1 VAKQRL
7 LLVDADP
14 RSVRVLEVSLKKAGY
29 SVTTATDG
37 LDALSKVEVSS
48 PDLVLSD
55 TRLPNLDGYAL
66 VRRLK
71 ERPEWASIP
80 VVFLTSQKSVEDKI
94 RGLELGVEDYLTK
107 PIFVREL
114 LARVNLLLARRTQE
128 NIATRQT
135 SGRTR
140 FTGSIQD
147 MAVVDLL
154 QTFEVSRK
162 SGVVHLKSGAQ
173 RAKIYF
179 RDGKIVDAEVSRLRG
194 EEAVYRTLI
203 WNEAEFEVEFC
214 PVKNEDIMGTSTQGI
229 LMEGMRR
236 VDEWGRLLEQ
246 LPSLAT
252 IFEIDHAQLLE
263 RLSEIPDELN
273 GILKLFDGKRP
284 LLQVVDESPFEDL
297 STLSTVSKLF
307 FEGLLVPKT
316 EEDAIPTPREEE
328 LQVHDAELALPAR
341 AEMLVVPAAE
351 SIRPPAPP
359 GEAPAVPSEVA
370 PSQAV
375 SPAAVSEP
383 PPKPAG
389 DPGRTTAVLAV
400 MLAPPV
406 ALPHPAKAPVVEA
419 RTDKAD
425 AVRVVVP
432 DADGKKPVK
441 PTGPTEP
448 IAISPKAPTP
458 PPAPTAAAAAAD
470 APRPSRPLPPVPGEE
485 PIAKVIVTPPP
496 APVRA
501 SKPPSLPA
509 ASKSLAPRQARTD
522 PPARGHGPEGAAAGG
537 KTRNGVASSVPAPPY
552 GADRTRLVGLAVVI
566 AGAAV
571 VLWMFVRG
579 DQTPPPA
586 TASTQTIA
594 APTAAPP
601 PKVAQAPPTTTP
613 VATVTLP
620 PAPTVTTPA
629 PTHSVAPP
637 SPPALAAQPQ
647 TAPTWVQPVHPVME
661 LPATPP
667 PAPAEP
673 QAGASL
679 TQQAQRLLERGS
691 AARAAEV
698 ARKATTADP
707 QSAEAWLTLGA
718 AYDAAGNRAQ
728 AHLAYKNCVDSG
740 KGTRVAECKALLGE

>member
-162 SGVVHLKSGAQ
+162 SGVVHLKSGTQ

-203 WNEAEFEVEFC
+203 WNEAEFEVEFS
-214 PVKNEDIMGTSTQGI
+214 PVKNEDIMGTSTQGV

-246 LPSLAT
+246 LPPLAT
-252 IFEIDHAQLLE
+252 VFEIDHVQLLE

-297 STLSTVSKLF
+297 STLSTVSKLY
-307 FEGLLVPKT
+307 FEGLLVPKS
-316 EEDAIPTPREEE
+316 EEDSIPTPREEE
-328 LQVHDAELALPAR
+328 LAVHDADLAPAR
-341 AEMLVVPAAE
+341 APENLVVPAAE
-351 SIRPPAPP
+351 SIRPP
-359 GEAPAVPSEVA
+359 GLPSD
-370 PSQAV
+370 
-375 SPAAVSEP
+375 P
-383 PPKPAG
+383 PPSVGAA
-389 DPGRTTAVLAV
+389 GRTTAVLAAV
-400 MLAPPV
+400 ALPPDLAPP
-406 ALPHPAKAPVVEA
+406 PKGPVIEA
-419 RTDKAD
+419 RDDKTD

-432 DADGKKPVK
+432 DAGGDGKPVLA
-441 PTGPTEP
+441 TGPTE
-448 IAISPKAPTP
+448 AF
-458 PPAPTAAAAAAD
+458 AAAPQAPAVPPEPQASAPPVEAAK
-470 APRPSRPLPPVPGEE
+470 PSRPVPPVPAAT
-485 PIAKVIVTPPP
+485 PKVIVSAPPP
-496 APVRA
+496 PVRA
-501 SKPPSLPA
+501 SSAALARVGPSSLASSVPPPVPARSSKRPEQTPA
-509 ASKSLAPRQARTD
+509 AGR
-522 PPARGHGPEGAAAGG
+522 
-537 KTRNGVASSVPAPPY
+537 TRNGVASSVPAPAI
-552 GADRTRLVGLAVVI
+552 GQGNMRLVGVFVAMAAAAALVWMLARGEP
-566 AGAAV
+566 ASSPSTPAASTTSV
-571 VLWMFVRG
+571 AATTPVAAPPSPQLSAPAPLPV
-579 DQTPPPA
+579 TPP
-586 TASTQTIA
+586 
-594 APTAAPP
+594 APTLTAAAPP
-601 PKVAQAPPTTTP
+601 PVVAPPPAAPVQPVRP
-613 VATVTLP
+613 VAP
-620 PAPTVTTPA
+620 N
-629 PTHSVAPP
+629 P
-637 SPPALAAQPQ
+637 SPPAPQ
-647 TAPTWVQPVHPVME
+647 VEPAPRQPVAV
-661 LPATPP
+661 
-667 PAPAEP
+667 EP
-673 QAGASL
+673 QAGASGASL

-691 AARAAEV
+691 AGRAAEV

-718 AYDAAGNRAQ
+718 AYDAAGSRAQ

-740 KGTRVAECKALLGE
+740 RGPRVSECRALLGE

>member
-1 VAKQRL
+1 MGFKVAKQRL

-37 LDALSKVEVSS
+37 LDALAKVEVSS

-162 SGVVHLKSGAQ
+162 SGVVHLKSGTQ

-214 PVKNEDIMGTSTQGI
+214 PVKNDDIMATSTQGV

-252 IFEIDHAQLLE
+252 VFEIDHAQLLE

-284 LLQVVDESPFEDL
+284 LLEVVDESPFEDL
-297 STLSTVSKLF
+297 STLSTVSKLY
-307 FEGLLVPKT
+307 FEGLLVPKV
-316 EEDAIPTPREEE
+316 EKGLHAEDEAAVPEGE
-328 LQVHDAELALPAR
+328 PATSFR
-341 AEMLVVPAAE
+341 GDMLVVPAADSLRPPPPRPPSE
-351 SIRPPAPP
+351 PPPSTDPAPPPVEDALPVHAPLPAPAPDPAPPPAPVSALGAAFALAP
-359 GEAPAVPSEVA
+359 SFAPTHAPAGESA
-370 PSQAV
+370 PAPPVRLSDPGR
-375 SPAAVSEP
+375 SPAAVSSP
-383 PPKPAG
+383 PPVPTS
-389 DPGRTTAVLAV
+389 PRAV
-400 MLAPPV
+400 
-406 ALPHPAKAPVVEA
+406 
-419 RTDKAD
+419 
-425 AVRVVVP
+425 
-432 DADGKKPVK
+432 
-441 PTGPTEP
+441 
-448 IAISPKAPTP
+448 
-458 PPAPTAAAAAAD
+458 PPAP
-470 APRPSRPLPPVPGEE
+470 
-485 PIAKVIVTPPP
+485 
-496 APVRA
+496 A
-501 SKPPSLPA
+501 SKPPLPPSA
-509 ASKSLAPRQARTD
+509 RSSPPLPRI
-522 PPARGHGPEGAAAGG
+522 PGAAEPRALVSPPSRVERTPAEA
-537 KTRNGVASSVPAPPY
+537 KTRNGVASSVPAPPR
-552 GADRTRLVGLAVVI
+552 ADGTRLVGLSLGIAAIAVV
-566 AGAAV
+566 A
-571 VLWMFVRG
+571 WMMIRG
-579 DQTPPPA
+579 GSSVSATNAPTATTLA
-586 TASTQTIA
+586 TA
-594 APTAAPP
+594 AAPP
-601 PKVAQAPPTTTP
+601 PPAVNRAPIPATTP
-613 VATVTLP
+613 VTAPVTAALSAPTPSMADP
-620 PAPTVTTPA
+620 PAPAPVPA
-629 PTHSVAPP
+629 PVQVTGVGAAVRPLGPAVAAPPANRPVVDTTAPVVAPP
-637 SPPALAAQPQ
+637 SPPV
-647 TAPTWVQPVHPVME
+647 APVAPV
-661 LPATPP
+661 
-667 PAPAEP
+667 AEP
-673 QAGASL
+673 QGAPGAGASL

-691 AARAAEV
+691 TTRAAEV
-698 ARKATTADP
+698 ARKATSADP

-718 AYDAAGNRAQ
+718 AYDAAGSRAQ

-740 KGTRVAECKALLGE
+740 RGPRVAECKALLGE